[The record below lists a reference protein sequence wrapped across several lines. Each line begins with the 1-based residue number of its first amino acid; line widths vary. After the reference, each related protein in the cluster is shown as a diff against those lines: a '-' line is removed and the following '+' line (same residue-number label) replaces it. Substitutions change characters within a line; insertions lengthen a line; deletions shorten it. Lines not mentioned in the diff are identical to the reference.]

1 MNKHIALLCSIC
13 LLLTGCSSLPEQTT
27 ALESSQKARK
37 TDSPQAFASFE
48 PETLYALLVAEIAGH
63 RQRYDVTLTNYLHQA
78 EKTRDPG
85 VAERATQIA
94 VYLKSNKAALN
105 AAQIWHEAA
114 PDNLQAKHT
123 LAVEL
128 IKANRF
134 IEAMALL
141 EDILSAEKTASF
153 DFLAANT
160 SSITL
165 SQRNEILARYNHLL
179 NNHPKNTRL
188 LAGRV
193 VLLDLNGRKDE
204 ALKTAIKLYRL
215 DPSTQNLLVKA
226 KLEHQLGNSNSAID
240 NLVEALEQDPE
251 NTQARLLYA
260 QILIDTKSLIEAQNQ
275 FALLVKQLPDNHQ
288 MHLTFALL
296 AMENRLL
303 VEARTAFQALTQVP
317 SLRSDAHFYLAQL
330 ADLENKPDLALGH
343 YRQVDQGSKLIP
355 SYMRIGEMLVE
366 QHRIA
371 EFQTL
376 FEQART
382 NHPAEKKDL
391 YLFEASLLAQNG
403 HIDLAMSL
411 LNAALAEFKDD
422 TALLYSRAMTAE
434 KHNDLALMEQDFM
447 KILTVE
453 PDNAM
458 VLNALGYTLA
468 DRTTRYEEALQF
480 ITRAKALKPDDPAI
494 TDSLGWAHFRLGNLS
509 QSIKLLTEALQK
521 FPDQEVAAHLGEVL
535 WVNGEKEKARKVW
548 RQGLKLKPENPSLKR
563 VIERLNP
570 ELLK

>member
-1 MNKHIALLCSIC
+1 MNKHIALLCSIF
-13 LLLTGCSSLPEQTT
+13 LLLAGCSSMHEQDT
-27 ALESSQKARK
+27 AIGSSPK
-37 TDSPQAFASFE
+37 TEETDNPPVLASFE

-85 VAERATQIA
+85 IAERAAQIA
-94 VYLKSNKAALN
+94 VYLKSNKAALH
-105 AAQIWHEAA
+105 AARIWHEAA
-114 PDNLQAKHT
+114 PGNLQAKHT

-134 IEAMALL
+134 MEAMTLL
-141 EDILSAEKTASF
+141 EEVLNADKTASF

-160 SSITL
+160 STISL
-165 SQRNEILARYNHLL
+165 NKRNEILAHYNHLL
-179 NNHPKNTRL
+179 KLHPKNTRL
-188 LAGRV
+188 LAGKV

-204 ALKTAIKLYRL
+204 ALKTAVTLYRL
-215 DPSTQNLLVKA
+215 DSSTQNLLVKA

-240 NLVEALEQDPE
+240 SLVEALDQEPE
-251 NTQARLLYA
+251 NTKVRLLYA
-260 QILIDTKSLIEAQNQ
+260 QILIDTKSLPEAQNQ
-275 FALLVKQLPDNHQ
+275 FALLAKQSPDNHQ
-288 MHLTFALL
+288 MYLTFALL
-296 AMENRLL
+296 AMENGKF
-303 VEARTAFQALTQVP
+303 VEARAAFQALTQVP
-317 SLRSDAHFYLAQL
+317 SHRSDAHYYLGQL

-343 YRQVDQGSKLIP
+343 YQQVDQGSKLIP

-366 QHRIA
+366 QHQLT

-376 FEQART
+376 FEQARAD
-382 NHPAEKKDL
+382 HPAEKKDL
-391 YLFEASLLAQNG
+391 YMFEASLLTRNG
-403 HIDLAMSL
+403 QIDLALSL
-411 LNAALAEFKDD
+411 LNAALEEFKDD
-422 TALLYSRAMTAE
+422 IALLYSRAMTAE
-434 KHNDLALMEQDFM
+434 KNNDLALMEQDFI
-447 KILTVE
+447 KILSVE

-468 DRTTRYEEALQF
+468 DRTTRYEEALRL
-480 ITRAKALKPDDPAI
+480 IMRAKELKPDDPAI

-535 WVNGEKEKARKVW
+535 WVNGEKDKAREVW
-548 RQGLKLKPENPSLKR
+548 RRGLKFKPENPSLKR
-563 VIERLNP
+563 VIKRLNP